1 MNAFNLVYPGYYAG
15 ELNAACGEYGLHHR
29 WLMTSY
35 LQAHRAKGTSKDPLE
50 GYAAA
55 TVYYL
60 CLVHAPHEAWAAY
73 VDVPWQMYDAACQQV
88 AINHLAPQIT
98 PYAYSFPRVKKQIA
112 DFVMVIRD
120 WLACSGAIVPD
131 RDGDNFILY
140 TTAAKISLEIPYLVD
155 AWNRAGSIDQVEE
168 ATPYFLPV
176 KFDRLIMG
184 TRGGWQDAEQRER
197 FLKLHPNYFD
207 DKGPKYNCSRSR
219 SYGASYGDDL
229 DFSDTYNILEAKEEE
244 ISHEIDDLHEEMSKR
259 RGQRCMHYDEIVEE
273 LARKKRELREIED
286 AKDSLY

>member
-15 ELNAACGEYGLHHR
+15 EIDAACGEYGLHHR

-35 LQAHRAKGTSKDPLE
+35 LQASRAKGTSKDPIE

-60 CLVHAPHEAWAAY
+60 CLVHTPHEAGAAY
-73 VDVPWQMYDAACQQV
+73 VDVPWQTYDTACQQV

-98 PYAYSFPRVKKQIA
+98 PYAYAFPKVRKQIA

-120 WLACSGAIVPD
+120 WLLRSGAIVPD
-131 RDGDNFILY
+131 QFSDNFILY
-140 TTAAKISLEIPYLVD
+140 TAAAKMSLELLYLAD

-168 ATPYFLPV
+168 ASPYFWPF
-176 KFDRLIMG
+176 KFDRLSMVKHG
-184 TRGGWQDAEQRER
+184 RWQGGEQYDR
-197 FLKLHPNYFD
+197 FTKLNPNYF
-207 DKGPKYNCSRSR
+207 GNSRSR
-219 SYGASYGDDL
+219 SYGASYGSDI

-244 ISHEIDDLHEEMSKR
+244 LNHEIDDLHDEMSKR

>member
-15 ELNAACGEYGLHHR
+15 ELDAACGEYDLHHR

-35 LQAHRAKGTSKDPLE
+35 LQASRVKGTSKDPIE

-60 CLVHAPHEAWAAY
+60 CLANTPHEANAFY
-73 VDVPWQMYDAACQQV
+73 VDVPWQTYDAACQQV

-98 PYAYSFPRVKKQIA
+98 PYAYAFPKVRKQIA

-120 WLACSGAIVPD
+120 WLACNTAIVPD
-131 RDGDNFILY
+131 QFSDNFILY
-140 TTAAKISLEIPYLVD
+140 TSAAKMSMEMLYLAD

-168 ATPYFLPV
+168 ASPYFWPF
-176 KFDRLIMG
+176 KFDRLSMTKHG
-184 TRGGWQDAEQRER
+184 RWQDGEQYDR
-197 FLKLHPNYFD
+197 FTKLNPNYF
-207 DKGPKYNCSRSR
+207 GNSRSR
-219 SYGASYGDDL
+219 SYGASYGSDI

-244 ISHEIDDLHEEMSKR
+244 LNHEIDDLHDEMSKR

-273 LARKKRELREIED
+273 IARKKRELREIED
-286 AKDSLY
+286 AKDGLY

>member
-1 MNAFNLVYPGYYAG
+1 MNAFDLVYPGYYAG
-15 ELNAACGEYGLHHR
+15 ELNAACGEYSPHHR

-60 CLVHAPHEAWAAY
+60 CLVHAPHEAGAAY

-98 PYAYSFPRVKKQIA
+98 PYAYSFPRVRKQIA

-120 WLACSGAIVPD
+120 WLASSGAIVPD
-131 RDGDNFILY
+131 QFSDNFILY
-140 TTAAKISLEIPYLVD
+140 TAAAKLSFELLYLVD
-155 AWNRAGSIDQVEE
+155 AWNRAGSIDQIEE
-168 ATPYFLPV
+168 ISPYFWPF
-176 KFDRLIMG
+176 KFDRLSMTKHG
-184 TRGGWQDAEQRER
+184 RWQDGEQYER
-197 FLKLHPNYFD
+197 FSKLHPNYF
-207 DKGPKYNCSRSR
+207 GNSRSR
-219 SYGASYGDDL
+219 SYGASYGSDI

-244 ISHEIDDLHEEMSKR
+244 INHEIDDLHEEMSKR

>member
-1 MNAFNLVYPGYYAG
+1 MNAFNLVYPGYYAS
-15 ELNAACGEYGLHHR
+15 EIDAACGEYDLHHR

-35 LQAHRAKGTSKDPLE
+35 LQSGRAKGDSKDPLE

-60 CLVHAPHEAWAAY
+60 CLAHTQHEAGAAY
-73 VDVPWQMYDAACQQV
+73 VDVPWQTYDTACQQV

-98 PYAYSFPRVKKQIA
+98 PYAYAFPKVRKQIA
-112 DFVMVIRD
+112 DFVMVIRE
-120 WLACSGAIVPD
+120 WLARNGVIVPD
-131 RDGDNFILY
+131 QFSDNFILY
-140 TTAAKISLEIPYLVD
+140 TAAIKMSFELTFVVD

-168 ATPYFLPV
+168 ARPYFLPHEFNRVSV
-176 KFDRLIMG
+176 KKSYFQSKDQYDRF
-184 TRGGWQDAEQRER
+184 T
-197 FLKLHPNYFD
+197 KLHPNYF
-207 DKGPKYNCSRSR
+207 GNSR
-219 SYGASYGDDL
+219 SYGASYGSDI

-244 ISHEIDDLHEEMSKR
+244 LNHEIDDLHDEMSKR